1 MSHAIVLLII
11 WIDCLVLSEHLFRCF
26 NSNDSHSLV
35 LLLPVPFLSWQ
46 LWIADICSKFQK
58 NYCLTGHFLKSMWCM
73 KDEVDRYMITCLS
86 HITSVT
92 LILDCVSVRQTFV
105 CCHLPDRRKNF
116 HSIFLKLVLI
126 RTFWL
131 VIDSSF
137 FLLILILIYHFT
149 WLPLTI
155 LIIFSFFTSYF
166 YPCFNSSFFLLILI
180 LIFLLFHPIPFDQL
194 DLIFFCFSSY
204 FIHILIHHSSCW
216 F

>member
-1 MSHAIVLLII
+1 MIEKFHDKRGTTNRRHLFLTSWDDVVVLTDHNLNHVNYLSCHMLLWRPIDHL
-11 WIDCLVLSEHLFRCF
+11 IDCLVLSEHLFRCF

-105 CCHLPDRRKNF
+105 CCHLPDRRKFF

-149 WLPLTI
+149 W
-155 LIIFSFFTSYF
+155 
-166 YPCFNSSFFLLILI
+166 FLLTNLI
-180 LIFLLFHPIPFDQL
+180 MFS
-194 DLIFFCFSSY
+194 CFSSY
-204 FIHILIHHSSCW
+204 FYSD
-216 F
+216 FN